1 MEYTDWKAGSQG
13 QSQQQTTT
21 ATAVPQQTVVVQQ
34 TYGNNAPP
42 NLAVKACNGLGI
54 AQVVFGVILVA
65 VAIVVIAL
73 VAYPS
78 TTWNLIGCGIF
89 FIITGALGI
98 SASRSKTTCLIVAT
112 MVCSI
117 LSILGGLSMIPGTV
131 IALIWVVA
139 LGYVP
144 WIVICVVILLVAV
157 AEVIVAIIHS
167 VVCCRAVCCC
177 RQEQPSPTVYYS
189 GHPYAANQPMAQGG
203 QPYMANQPMA
213 STGQVAYNPN
223 QPAGTGQYYPQ
234 NQHVAPGSGE
244 KGYY

>member
-98 SASRSKTTCLIVAT
+98 SASRSKTTCL
-112 MVCSI
+112 
-117 LSILGGLSMIPGTV
+117 
-131 IALIWVVA
+131 
-139 LGYVP
+139 VP